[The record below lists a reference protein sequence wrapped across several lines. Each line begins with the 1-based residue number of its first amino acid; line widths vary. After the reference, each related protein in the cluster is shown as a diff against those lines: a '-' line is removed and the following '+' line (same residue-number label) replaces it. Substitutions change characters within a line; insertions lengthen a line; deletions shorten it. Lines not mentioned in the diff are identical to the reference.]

1 MAVQTKPK
9 FPSKPCPKCGKL
21 IHARLQK
28 HPDCGWT
35 SGQTKSAMK
44 PVKAKAK
51 NPGRPKA
58 APMGGISLDDI
69 RAVKEVV
76 SKLGAEKV
84 RQLAEVFSK

>member
-1 MAVQTKPK
+1 
-9 FPSKPCPKCGKL
+9 
-21 IHARLQK
+21 
-28 HPDCGWT
+28 
-35 SGQTKSAMK
+35 MK